1 MKLYIFYFLGFT
13 SITDSD
19 IVECQVCGEHIMK
32 DLLERHLKMNQ
43 LKECCRAACTGTK
56 SAGTVVIRHL
66 RPEFKFPAKIEMTF
80 SQTLPIR

>member
-1 MKLYIFYFLGFT
+1 
-13 SITDSD
+13 
-19 IVECQVCGEHIMK
+19 MK